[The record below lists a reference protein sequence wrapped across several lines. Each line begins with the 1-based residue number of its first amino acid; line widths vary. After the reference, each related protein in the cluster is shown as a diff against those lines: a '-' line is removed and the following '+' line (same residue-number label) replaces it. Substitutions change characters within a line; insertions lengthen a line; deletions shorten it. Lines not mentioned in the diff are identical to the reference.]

1 MFNFIIVT
9 LFFGYGLILIFGLVH
24 LARDLV
30 TTPFPH
36 LHPDADFE
44 VDQNPEILGP
54 FQSRFAPL
62 PANQAIGQRCQKG
75 GPP

>member
-9 LFFGYGLILIFGLVH
+9 LFVGYGLILIFGLLR

-44 VDQNPEILGP
+44 VDKNAELLDQGLRKREQP
-54 FQSRFAPL
+54 
-62 PANQAIGQRCQKG
+62 
-75 GPP
+75 